1 MLADRRIGFVGA
13 GAMAEALAGGLV
25 ASGVGRERLLASDI
39 DATRRQGFEARLGVA
54 TTADNARVARG
65 SDVVVLAVKP
75 GAVAPLLALLRQGAA
90 GEIGRVLWISIAAG
104 VPLAVLEAGLGA
116 PARIVRAMPNTPA
129 LVRAGATG
137 LFGNAATTREDRAA
151 ARALFESVGVAWEA
165 AGEAQLDAVTGLS
178 GSGPAYLFA
187 FLEALIEAGAAA
199 GLPREAASLLAR
211 QTAYGAAKLA
221 LESERSPAELRQQVS
236 SPGGTTLAGLA
247 RLEALGFA
255 AALGEAVRAATH
267 RAGELGLEARRAG
280 ADPAPES
287 ERSGKA

>member
-1 MLADRRIGFVGA
+1 MLSKLRIGFIGA
-13 GAMAEALAGGLV
+13 GAMAEALAGGLI
-25 ASGVGRERLLASDI
+25 ASGVERERLLASDV
-39 DATRRQGFEARLGVA
+39 DEERRRGFEARQRVA
-54 TTADNARVARG
+54 TTADNARVARD
-65 SDVVVLAVKP
+65 SDVAVLAVKP
-75 GAVAPLLALLRQGAA
+75 GAVPALLADLRRNAP
-90 GEIGRVLWISIAAG
+90 GETGRVLWVSIAAG

-137 LFGNAATTREDRAA
+137 LFGNRTTTPEDRAA
-151 ARALFESVGVAWEA
+151 AQALFECVGVAWQAPAEV
-165 AGEAQLDAVTGLS
+165 QLDAVTGLS

-187 FLEALIEAGAAA
+187 FLEALIDAGAAA
-199 GLPREAASLLAR
+199 GLPRDAAALLAR

-255 AALGEAVRAATH
+255 EALAEAVRAATQ
-267 RAGELGLEARRAG
+267 RAAELGRAARG
-280 ADPAPES
+280 ASGDPKEES
-287 ERSGKA
+287 